1 MVTMEHQK
9 QIAYQRIDNLHSGIK
24 KAEECV
30 NTVRQML
37 NHENV
42 DINKAKDELRE
53 IQDFLLWL
61 ANQ

>member
-1 MVTMEHQK
+1 MEHQK
-9 QIAYQRIDNLHSGIK
+9 QIAYQRIDNLHLGIK

-37 NHENV
+37 NHENA
-42 DINKAKDELRE
+42 DINKVKDELSE